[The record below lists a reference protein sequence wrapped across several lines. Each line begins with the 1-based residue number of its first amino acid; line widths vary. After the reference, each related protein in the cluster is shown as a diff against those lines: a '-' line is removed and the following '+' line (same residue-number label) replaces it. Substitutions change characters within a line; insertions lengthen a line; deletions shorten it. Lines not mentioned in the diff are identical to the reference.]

1 MDWDQEVNSHH
12 VSKSLYAAD
21 VISTDCLLILHQMSL
36 DNSEFLPVDQE
47 AFRRIV
53 RCHPNFCRICN
64 AAEFLGLD
72 DFTATRSI
80 TFQEFADLLE
90 THEAIA
96 PPSMSIIVPVTN
108 SFSSRKI
115 AAAATSSAVPACGII
130 CPDVPF

>member
-12 VSKSLYAAD
+12 VSKSLSAAD
-21 VISTDCLLILHQMSL
+21 VISTDCLLILRQMSL
-36 DNSEFLPVDQE
+36 DNSDFLPVDQE

-53 RCHPNFCRICN
+53 RCHPNFFRICN

-80 TFQEFADLLE
+80 TSEEFPDPLE
-90 THEAIA
+90 SHEAIA

-115 AAAATSSAVPACGII
+115 AAAATSSAVPARGII

>member
-12 VSKSLYAAD
+12 VSKSLSAAD

-36 DNSEFLPVDQE
+36 DNSDFLPVDQE
-47 AFRRIV
+47 AFRRDATPCGVI
-53 RCHPNFCRICN
+53 RTDTGIMQ
-64 AAEFLGLD
+64 LD
-72 DFTATRSI
+72 TATRSI

-96 PPSMSIIVPVTN
+96 PPSTSIIVPVTN

-115 AAAATSSAVPACGII
+115 AAAATSSAVPARGII